1 MEACDGVEREK
12 KGGVELWRFTKG
24 DATGA
29 FNGGRGSGP
38 GLPRGGRRGARN
50 QQDVRP
56 TEAGDSQHG
65 VAARAGRKQG
75 RGTRGLARGEGRTTG
90 PMKNSDI
97 SELFKVFYI

>member
-1 MEACDGVEREK
+1 VVYKRGCNGHLQWGEGV
-12 KGGVELWRFTKG
+12 WR
-24 DATGA
+24 
-29 FNGGRGSGP
+29 P

-50 QQDVRP
+50 QQDARP
-56 TEAGDSQHG
+56 AEAGDSQLG